1 MKQTPLDIL
10 HEGQGYVV
18 INKPAGIATEKHFN
32 YDTVEARAQVQWK
45 RPRSLKEAY
54 VGIVHRLD
62 RPVSGALLLAK
73 NKSTLRLLNE
83 AFANKKVQ
91 KTYWAVTDRPLP
103 AEAGELRH
111 FMARDR
117 MGKKAIA
124 ATRPIPGAKEATLA
138 YALRFTEDGLF
149 HWEVRPIT
157 GRFHQI
163 RAQLATAG
171 APILGDA
178 TYGALRPLQPN
189 GIALHARQLQFRD
202 PHSGNPVEITAPVPD
217 YWPQGEEA

>member
-1 MKQTPLDIL
+1 MKQSSLDIL

-45 RPRSLKEAY
+45 RPRSLKEAF

-83 AFANKKVQ
+83 AFAEKKVR
-91 KTYWAVTDRPLP
+91 KTYWAITDRPLP

-124 ATRPIPGAKEATLA
+124 ATRPIPGAKEARLK
-138 YALRFTEDGLF
+138 YALRFAADGKF
-149 HWEVRPIT
+149 YWEVEPIT

-171 APILGDA
+171 APIIGDA
-178 TYGALRPLQPN
+178 TYGSLHPLQPN
-189 GIALHARQLQFRD
+189 CIALHARTLRFAD
-202 PHSGNPVEITAPVPD
+202 PHTKEPVEITAPLPE
-217 YWPQGEEA
+217 YWPD

>member
-1 MKQTPLDIL
+1 MKQGSLDIL

-45 RPRSLKEAY
+45 RPRSLKEAF

-83 AFANKKVQ
+83 AFSEKKVQ

-103 AEAGELRH
+103 AEVGELRH
-111 FMARDR
+111 LMARDR

-124 ATRPIPGAKEATLA
+124 ATRPIPGAKEAKLK
-138 YALRFTEDGLF
+138 YALDLMDDGLF
-149 HWEVRPIT
+149 HWEVNPIT

-178 TYGALRPLQPN
+178 TYGALHPLRPN
-189 GIALHARQLQFRD
+189 CIALHARSLQFRD
-202 PHSGNPVEITAPVPD
+202 PHSGDPIEIIAPVPE
-217 YWPQGEEA
+217 YWPEREQ

>member
-1 MKQTPLDIL
+1 M
-10 HEGQGYVV
+10 V
-18 INKPAGIATEKHFN
+18 INKPASIATEQHFN

-45 RPRSLKEAY
+45 RPRSLKPAY

-83 AFANKKVQ
+83 AFAAKAVQ
-91 KTYWAVTDRPLP
+91 KTYWAVTERPLP

-111 FMARDR
+111 YIARDR

-124 ATRPIPGAKEATLA
+124 ATRPIPGAKEARLR
-138 YALRFTEDGLF
+138 YRLRFTKNGRY
-149 HWEVRPIT
+149 HWEITPVT

-163 RAQLATAG
+163 RVQLATAG
-171 APILGDA
+171 APIVGDA
-178 TYGALRPLQPN
+178 TYGSPLPLSPDC
-189 GIALHARQLQFRD
+189 IALHAQSLGFSD
-202 PHSGNPVEITAPVPD
+202 PHSKKPVEVSAPLPD
-217 YWPQGEEA
+217 YWPQEVA